1 VSTQIGFFLFHHGR
15 FRRFFRRLRT
25 YAQFKNA
32 APLRPNNNGDG
43 GSRHSSEETNETA
56 PGTLEER
63 LQAVER
69 TQIER
74 HTLEA
79 VLEDQC
85 KELNEYVLNHGCQSI
100 VNQLKGGVK
109 RRMEQLRVAHLEY
122 NKALHNNHDPLD
134 DPYIYIIG
142 HEIRVRGCLTLVR
155 VYLHSRRDS
164 PASSVSRQSIPDSF
178 YTANDHTRR
187 SPVQPPPGRGQPNP
201 TTQSMPFVSPP
212 AAPPGNGQPNPTTQ
226 LMPYIPHTPATP
238 TGYGQPNPAAPPMP
252 YTPHPPGH
260 GHPNHA
266 TPKITFTPHLPPP
279 AGWRRSDDWILSRLR
294 TPKAGTPGA
303 AEFTPN
309 WLMNAL
315 PQIKIE
321 QKLVIQ
327 RNGPP
332 LYRRFEIW
340 CIT

>member
-109 RRMEQLRVAHLEY
+109 RRMEQLRLPNPEY
-122 NKALHNNHDPLD
+122 NKALHNNHEPLD

-155 VYLHSRRDS
+155 NYIHSQRDS
-164 PASSVSRQSIPDSF
+164 LASSVSRQSIPDSF
-178 YTANDHTRR
+178 YTADDLARR
-187 SPVQPPPGRGQPNP
+187 SPVKPPSGYGQPNP
-201 TTQSMPFVSPP
+201 MTQ
-212 AAPPGNGQPNPTTQ
+212 QI
-226 LMPYIPHTPATP
+226 PYIPHTPA
-238 TGYGQPNPAAPPMP
+238 
-252 YTPHPPGH
+252 PPG
-260 GHPNHA
+260 
-266 TPKITFTPHLPPP
+266 
-279 AGWRRSDDWILSRLR
+279 
-294 TPKAGTPGA
+294 
-303 AEFTPN
+303 
-309 WLMNAL
+309 
-315 PQIKIE
+315 
-321 QKLVIQ
+321 
-327 RNGPP
+327 
-332 LYRRFEIW
+332 
-340 CIT
+340 

>member
-1 VSTQIGFFLFHHGR
+1 
-15 FRRFFRRLRT
+15 
-25 YAQFKNA
+25 
-32 APLRPNNNGDG
+32 
-43 GSRHSSEETNETA
+43 
-56 PGTLEER
+56 
-63 LQAVER
+63 
-69 TQIER
+69 
-74 HTLEA
+74 
-79 VLEDQC
+79 
-85 KELNEYVLNHGCQSI
+85 
-100 VNQLKGGVK
+100 
-109 RRMEQLRVAHLEY
+109 
-122 NKALHNNHDPLD
+122 
-134 DPYIYIIG
+134 
-142 HEIRVRGCLTLVR
+142 
-155 VYLHSRRDS
+155 
-164 PASSVSRQSIPDSF
+164 
-178 YTANDHTRR
+178 
-187 SPVQPPPGRGQPNP
+187 
-201 TTQSMPFVSPP
+201 MPFVSPP